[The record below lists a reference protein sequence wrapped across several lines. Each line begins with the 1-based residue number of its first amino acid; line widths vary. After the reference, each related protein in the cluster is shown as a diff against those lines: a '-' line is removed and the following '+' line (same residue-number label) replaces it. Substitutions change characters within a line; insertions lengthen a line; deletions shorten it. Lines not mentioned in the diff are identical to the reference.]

1 MIYFFLTLSVIINLL
16 LLWYIKG
23 ILTKLLFISENSDDL
38 LNILDNFSN
47 HLNAIYELETFY
59 GEPVLEHLVQHSRQI
74 VEEIKNYGEMY
85 ILTDDETDHLI
96 EEDEDEEEG

>member
-74 VEEIKNYGEMY
+74 VEEITNYGEMY
-85 ILTDDETDHLI
+85 ILTDEPDDLLEG
-96 EEDEDEEEG
+96 EDEEE

>member
-74 VEEIKNYGEMY
+74 VDEIKDYSEIY
-85 ILTDDETDHLI
+85 TLTDEPDDLL
-96 EEDEDEEEG
+96 EEEDEEE